1 MKGGAPEAAAMPF
14 DAIGEVPC
22 ATAEGKPVRS
32 CPLGVV
38 RNGPGNA
45 GVWIALGE
53 GRERAILFEGGVLV
67 SADAPEA
74 MSFEKV
80 DDLFT
85 VRVGSE
91 RYEIPEAVAF
101 GV

>member
-1 MKGGAPEAAAMPF
+1 M
-14 DAIGEVPC
+14 
-22 ATAEGKPVRS
+22 
-32 CPLGVV
+32 

-53 GRERAILFEGGVLV
+53 GRERAIPFEGGVLV

-91 RYEIPEAVAF
+91 LYEIPEAAAF